1 MKIRTATPADADEMV
16 QARTASWRA
25 AYAGLVDAAVLAG
38 LPEEASERYV
48 RHLAQKRPLELTL
61 VAEKGPYV
69 IGFAMFTWDH
79 DEAAEEDA
87 APGVPGEVQ
96 SIYVHPDH
104 WSRGA
109 GRALMNEGVRWLTE
123 AGLSPVRVWMMEGS
137 EVSGRFYERYGFE
150 PDGAR
155 KTAEISGAS
164 IPCRRLTLKRDAPAA

>member
-1 MKIRTATPADADEMV
+1 MV
-16 QARTASWRA
+16 QVRTASWRA
-25 AYAGLVDAAVLAG
+25 AYAGLVDADVLAG

-48 RHLAQKRPLELTL
+48 RHLAQKRPLELAL

-69 IGFAMFTWDH
+69 IGFAVFAWDR

-87 APGVPGEVQ
+87 GPGVPGEVL

-123 AGLSPVRVWMMEGS
+123 EGLTPVRVWMMEGS
-137 EVSGRFYERYGFE
+137 EVSRRFYERYGFAA
-150 PDGAR
+150 DGAR
-155 KTAEISGAS
+155 KTVELSGAS
-164 IPCRRLTLKRDAPAA
+164 FPCARLTLQKDAAAA